1 MVLVPQGQEICIL
14 MKNDQERTMDTI
26 FIAVKQIKLKCQKN
40 YEYFTRFYVI
50 ETVSTKK
57 CAIVGSCEGDKC
69 EAINVDSKIPKFNGE
84 ASNNLGFT
92 YCLESC
98 GCAGCECSFCSSECL
113 FHRNYISSLNEK
125 IYEIFTCPVWLVSVG
140 LLAKIIQ
147 QRKTITQ
154 KVSLLEKSTVKV
166 QSTSH

>member
-57 CAIVGSCEGDKC
+57 CAIVGSCEGD
-69 EAINVDSKIPKFNGE
+69 
-84 ASNNLGFT
+84 
-92 YCLESC
+92 
-98 GCAGCECSFCSSECL
+98 
-113 FHRNYISSLNEK
+113 
-125 IYEIFTCPVWLVSVG
+125 
-140 LLAKIIQ
+140 
-147 QRKTITQ
+147 
-154 KVSLLEKSTVKV
+154 
-166 QSTSH
+166 